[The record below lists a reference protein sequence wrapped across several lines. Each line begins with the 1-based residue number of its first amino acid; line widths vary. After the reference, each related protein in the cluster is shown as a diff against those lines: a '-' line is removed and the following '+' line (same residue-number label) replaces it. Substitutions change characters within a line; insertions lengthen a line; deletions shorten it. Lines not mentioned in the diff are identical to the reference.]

1 MTAKDTLRLLGITRQ
16 TLTKYVKNGTIRVEI
31 LPNGRYIYN
40 DEDVYR
46 FLIKEW
52 LNDRDES

>member
-1 MTAKDTLRLLGITRQ
+1 MTAKDTLSLLEITRQ
-16 TLTKYVKNGTIRVEI
+16 TLTKYVKNETIRVEI

-46 FLIKEW
+46 FFIKEW